1 MKPRR
6 NTQRDRNETGRV
18 YHTECSRPHV
28 YTWPRCLK
36 RPHDYTYK
44 GTRSKEEERKRD
56 EEAERRHDVCA
67 CECMCAGE
75 TCRGEIRR
83 YRSRG

>member
-1 MKPRR
+1 M
-6 NTQRDRNETGRV
+6 
-18 YHTECSRPHV
+18 ECSRPHV

-67 CECMCAGE
+67 CECV
-75 TCRGEIRR
+75 CRRNLSGRDQKVPE
-83 YRSRG
+83 SGVSGDEVV